1 MGLSLRERFLKH
13 STGPS
18 EDKVSSIASIL
29 SAPPTTANHVL
40 TTTVKDNM
48 ADLTAPPPPPSYSPP
63 PPPSELPRKPEKSL
77 CSPSPSLLHRYKGR
91 GSTENS
97 ADGSASAKKLA
108 KTSPAPANVTTRS
121 RSKVPSFT
129 ENFGYSKSATE
140 LTTPPRVASST
151 SINSTTRTVGGVEFE
166 MLNPPQPSQG
176 QPIRS
181 RSAEPARARSA
192 EKHAED
198 GETTKLHR
206 KRESHSE
213 TRKVRADSA
222 NGDLDIDAT
231 KPQHA
236 TVTKPNPE
244 AEKPRLK
251 SILKKKEG
259 SNPIIPDKLKIP
271 RVTRSTTAADTA
283 KNTKTNAGKKT
294 VKLVDSSSDSDSSSS
309 DSSDCEFI
317 LDNEPGTAAH
327 STQNPEPNVKP
338 IKVIPPAYISGTL
351 PGLVWMSPLSGTSRS
366 DYPWAWCKRWTCCRC
381 LASTIVEQEV
391 CARLTCGHHRCGD
404 LCMLEKVRR
413 SQLMRVR
420 GECSSISACKLVKEK
435 GMRLM

>member
-1 MGLSLRERFLKH
+1 
-13 STGPS
+13 
-18 EDKVSSIASIL
+18 
-29 SAPPTTANHVL
+29 
-40 TTTVKDNM
+40 
-48 ADLTAPPPPPSYSPP
+48 
-63 PPPSELPRKPEKSL
+63 
-77 CSPSPSLLHRYKGR
+77 
-91 GSTENS
+91 
-97 ADGSASAKKLA
+97 
-108 KTSPAPANVTTRS
+108 
-121 RSKVPSFT
+121 
-129 ENFGYSKSATE
+129 
-140 LTTPPRVASST
+140 
-151 SINSTTRTVGGVEFE
+151 
-166 MLNPPQPSQG
+166 MLNPLQPPQG
-176 QPIRS
+176 QPTRS

-198 GETTKLHR
+198 GETPHFNR

-222 NGDLDIDAT
+222 NGDLDIDAM
-231 KPQHA
+231 KAQHD
-236 TVTKPNPE
+236 TLKKPNPE

-259 SNPIIPDKLKIP
+259 SNPIIPEKPKIP

-283 KNTKTNAGKKT
+283 KNTKANAGKRT
-294 VKLVDSSSDSDSSSS
+294 VKLVDSSSSSSSDSSSS

-413 SQLMRVR
+413 SQLMRV
-420 GECSSISACKLVKEK
+420 
-435 GMRLM
+435 